1 MRVAEILGR
10 INRHGVS
17 SVFLLLL
24 LGASGF
30 AHFLA
35 HVRMEAAN
43 RQFAIMDDRTIR
55 QMGVIDFMHAHY
67 WIAIAY
73 GAVFLACLLWLEF
86 RGAPRWAVWVTFCIL
101 ALPCIVYAGACLC
114 IGNKF
119 ILWTTT

>member
-1 MRVAEILGR
+1 MQIPATLKW
-10 INRHGVS
+10 INRHSAS
-17 SVFLLLL
+17 SVLLLLL
-24 LGASGF
+24 LGASAF
-30 AHFLA
+30 AHVLA
-35 HVRMEAAN
+35 HVRMEVAS

-73 GAVFLACLLWLEF
+73 GTVFFATLLWLEF
-86 RGAPRWAVWVTFCIL
+86 RSAPRWAVWVAFCLL
-101 ALPCIVYAGACLC
+101 AMPCIIYAGACLH

>member
-1 MRVAEILGR
+1 MEIPATLRR

-55 QMGVIDFMHAHY
+55 QTGVIDFMCAHY
-67 WIAIAY
+67 WIGIAY

-86 RGAPRWAVWVTFCIL
+86 RSAPRWAVWGTFCVL
-101 ALPCIVYAGACLC
+101 ALPCIVYAGACLR